1 MISILEQF
9 HQQYSYICVEDHIL
23 ISYLSTV
30 DYENIPIDKLLDNM
44 QDYVISQDL
53 AEEVVL

>member
-1 MISILEQF
+1 MASIIEQF
-9 HQQYSYICVEDHIL
+9 HQQYSYIGVEDHIL

-44 QDYVISQDL
+44 QDYVISQGL
-53 AEEVVL
+53 AEEIVL

>member
-1 MISILEQF
+1 MDNIIKQF

-23 ISYLSTV
+23 ISFLSTV
-30 DYENIPIDKLLDNM
+30 DYDNIPIDKLLDYM
-44 QDYVISQDL
+44 QDYVLSQDL